1 MSCICYTV
9 EASKEE
15 QVAKAEDKE
24 KPDIIEQAR
33 VLWKRFSAISP
44 VPHAS
49 SIAFFT
55 FLSLVPMLA
64 IAISLLSMVGLNETD
79 VMAFF
84 NATVP
89 EELTGTIQLLVTDA
103 FARSGIAFSISTLV
117 LLWSVSKGAKAL
129 CAGLNAA
136 YGEEETRSAFAVRAL
151 SIATGVALAAL
162 LAVVIFLM
170 FSGVLSA
177 IISGLFPGLS
187 DQEAAF
193 RIALVIVAAI
203 LGTAL
208 FAACYTFLPADKR
221 RYTQQL
227 PGAALAMVSCGLLS
241 LGFRIY
247 INYFANVTALYGSIA
262 TIALL
267 MLWIYFTA
275 LVIIAGGFFNRLVAE
290 RKAGK
295 DIFDTKMG

>member
-1 MSCICYTV
+1 M
-9 EASKEE
+9 
-15 QVAKAEDKE
+15 AKAEDKE
-24 KPDIIEQAR
+24 KPDIIERAR
-33 VLWKRFSAISP
+33 VIWKRFSAISP

-64 IAISLLSMVGLNETD
+64 IAISLLSMVGLNEAD

-136 YGEEETRSAFAVRAL
+136 YGEEETRSAFTVRAL
-151 SIATGVALAAL
+151 SIATGVALAVL
-162 LAVVIFLM
+162 LAAVIFLM
-170 FSGVLSA
+170 FSGVFST
-177 IISGLFPGLS
+177 IVSGLLPGLS
-187 DQEAAF
+187 DQESTFEIAGTLVAIAA
-193 RIALVIVAAI
+193 
-203 LGTAL
+203 GTAL
-208 FAACYTFLPADKR
+208 FAVCYTFLPAGKR
-221 RYTQQL
+221 RYAQQL
-227 PGAALAMVSCGLLS
+227 PGAAIAMVSCGLLS
-241 LGFRIY
+241 LGFHIY
-247 INYFANVTALYGSIA
+247 IKYFANVTALYGSIA
-262 TIALL
+262 TVALL
-267 MLWIYFTA
+267 MLWIYFA
-275 LVIIAGGFFNRLVAE
+275 AHVIIAGGFFNRLLAE

-295 DIFDTKMG
+295 DIFDEKEN